1 MDRHNDS
8 IVIPDAWRSAV
19 QRLEGS
25 VTLDVAGFATQFT
38 LSVEHLEEV
47 YLPLL
52 TVLDAEATKGRVLAG
67 LAGVPGSGKSSVAR
81 LLQYVADAVWA
92 PGRLVVVGMDGW
104 HYPNAILEQRWI
116 TDPGGERIP
125 LRKRKGG
132 PESFDV
138 SALVS
143 ALQLLRQAATVVRVP
158 VYDRRLHEPVPDGL
172 QITPAARIVL
182 IEGNYLLS
190 PSPPWDAVSGCLRP
204 RLFLDVDLPA
214 ARERVI
220 ARHMRGGSSAEEA
233 VARFEGNDRLNTAAV
248 LATRSRADWLVSLT
262 PSARLRSR

>member
-1 MDRHNDS
+1 MGLIQHFLQS
-8 IVIPDAWRSAV
+8 
-19 QRLEGS
+19 
-25 VTLDVAGFATQFT
+25 F
-38 LSVEHLEEV
+38 
-47 YLPLL
+47 
-52 TVLDAEATKGRVLAG
+52 VLAADFFDQ
-67 LAGVPGSGKSSVAR
+67 LAFEGGEFFLQGRIAERDDLNGEQSGVSRTTA
-81 LLQYVADAVWA
+81 
-92 PGRLVVVGMDGW
+92 
-104 HYPNAILEQRWI
+104 
-116 TDPGGERIP
+116 PGGERIP

-138 SALVS
+138 SALAS

-233 VARFEGNDRLNTAAV
+233 VARFEGNDRLNTEAV